1 MAQGSLPATDTHSYF
16 GQCHSGKLTG
26 QAGDRK
32 EGSKLGRENKARTWA
47 KIGVAEQRR
56 GQSEQEHAVSS
67 LQASVS
73 PSVKGV
79 LIITV
84 PTS

>member
-32 EGSKLGRENKARTWA
+32 ERSKLGREEHRTWA
-47 KIGVAEQRR
+47 KIGIAEQRV
-56 GQSEQEHAVSS
+56 GQSKLEHAVSP